1 MKTDLLCAISGYG
14 MVTGASVLL
23 AAFLLFFIS
32 KKRGLYED
40 FAFEALLFVIIPA
53 LLFAR
58 LYYVTFDFAANGTH
72 WTAGMFFGVNTTN
85 SSLSAFGAI
94 IGGFLGICALYAFN
108 RYLFDKDPDKYA
120 YRNVTLSQLCDAA
133 FVAAIFALGVG
144 RWGDLIDNRSMGT
157 IVGND
162 ALKWFPMA
170 VKTGENWYYAIFF
183 YEFLWD
189 AVTFA
194 VMLAAYIGKKKSYD
208 GFVSCL
214 FMLMYGLG
222 RVATDGV
229 RVGTLWLIED
239 VIRVDQMFGA
249 AFIVFGLVLFIT
261 YLFGARSAGK
271 QLFLFVPDSELT
283 NEYYGAKTSR
293 VNKPSLESFKAKKS
307 KIQFAD
313 EDNQEDNDRGIGDDD
328 CVHSASGSDR
338 SADQNSYGDDAKEE

>member
-170 VKTGENWYYAIFF
+170 VKTGTMQSFSTNFCGTLSPLRLCLRRTSERKR
-183 YEFLWD
+183 
-189 AVTFA
+189 
-194 VMLAAYIGKKKSYD
+194 VMTGLFPA
-208 GFVSCL
+208 CL
-214 FMLMYGLG
+214 CLCTGSAELRQTECEWVRYGL
-222 RVATDGV
+222 
-229 RVGTLWLIED
+229 
-239 VIRVDQMFGA
+239 
-249 AFIVFGLVLFIT
+249 
-261 YLFGARSAGK
+261 S
-271 QLFLFVPDSELT
+271 
-283 NEYYGAKTSR
+283 KT
-293 VNKPSLESFKAKKS
+293 
-307 KIQFAD
+307 
-313 EDNQEDNDRGIGDDD
+313 
-328 CVHSASGSDR
+328 
-338 SADQNSYGDDAKEE
+338 